1 MQNYEKLGVFYLG
14 RTVDPSTRKRGDAPL
29 LFDSRDLVT
38 HAICVGMTGS
48 GKTGLCI
55 DLIEEAAIDG
65 VPALV
70 IDPKGDLGN
79 LLLTFPQLRPE
90 DFRPWINEDDARR
103 QGVEPDA
110 FAAAQAE
117 LWRKG
122 LAEWDQ
128 QPDRI
133 QRLRD
138 AAEFAIYTP
147 GSETG
152 RPVSILASFAAPTP
166 AVLADPDI
174 FRQRIVTTVTG
185 LLGLIGIEADPI
197 QSREHIL
204 ISSLLDAAW
213 RSGQGLDLA
222 GLVAQVQ
229 KPPLQR
235 VGVLELES
243 FYPAK
248 DRFELAMRLNNLL
261 AAPTFAAWTKGEPL
275 DVGALLHD
283 PQGKP
288 RVSIFSIAHLGDA
301 ERMFFVALLL
311 SEVVGWMRSQSGTT
325 SLRALLYMDEVF
337 GYMPPTANPPT
348 KLPLLTLFKQAR
360 AFGVGVVLATQNP
373 VDLDYKALSNAG
385 TWWLGR
391 LQTERDKLRVLDG
404 LEGATAGAIDRA
416 ALDRLLSGL
425 GKRMFL
431 QQSAHENEPTLFES
445 RWAMSYL
452 RGPLTLRQVQSLCAP
467 QAGASASP
475 GPSAA
480 ATAVGGSQGPRP
492 VLPPEIDQAFLP
504 LRDAG
509 SSDKLVYGAALL
521 GLARVQYTDAKAGVD
536 TSEDVGLLLPLGDA
550 SVDWQAAERTQ
561 VEEKDLEREPVTAA
575 GFSSLPSAAG
585 TGKSYP
591 KWSKDLGDFLFRTA
605 KLELRRSPSSGEVSR
620 PGESERDFRV
630 RLGDAGR
637 AQRDAETDAI
647 RQRYAPKAAALEER
661 IRRAQQA
668 VEREKSQATERG
680 VQAALSVGAA
690 VLSAFL
696 GRKMISATSVSK
708 AATAAKSVSRAAG
721 EAGDIGRASESVEAL
736 TQQLAEV
743 HAQCDRELQDLAAK
757 ADPRSE
763 TLESVVVRPKKSGIE
778 VRRVLLAWAPYVVGP
793 GGERRPSWG

>member
-14 RTVDPSTRKRGDAPL
+14 RTVDASTRKRGDAPL

-138 AAEFAIYTP
+138 AADFAIYTP
-147 GSETG
+147 GSEAG
-152 RPVSILASFAAPTP
+152 RPVSILSSFAAPTP
-166 AVLADPDI
+166 AVLADSDI

-185 LLGLIGIEADPI
+185 LLGLVGIEADPI

-213 RSGQGLDLA
+213 RAGQGLDLA

-248 DRFELAMRLNNLL
+248 ERFELAMRLNNLL

-283 PQGKP
+283 AQGKP

-311 SEVVGWMRSQSGTT
+311 SEVVGWMRGQSGTT

-348 KLPLLTLFKQAR
+348 KQPLLTLFKQAR

-404 LEGATAGAIDRA
+404 LEGATAGAFDRA
-416 ALDRLLSGL
+416 AIDRLLSGL
-425 GKRMFL
+425 GKRVFL

-452 RGPLTLRQVQSLCAP
+452 RGPLTLQQVRTLCAP
-467 QAGASASP
+467 G
-475 GPSAA
+475 SAA
-480 ATAVGGSQGPRP
+480 AASVSPVAAAPTGAAGPRP

-504 LRDAG
+504 VRDAG
-509 SSDKLVYGAALL
+509 SADRIVYGAALL
-521 GLARVQYTDAKAGVD
+521 GLARVQYTDSKAGVD
-536 TSEDVGLLLPLGDA
+536 ASEEVGVLLPLGEA
-550 SVDWQAAERTQ
+550 SVDWQAAERIQ

-575 GFSSLPSAAG
+575 GFSSLPSTAG
-585 TGKSYP
+585 VGKSYA
-591 KWSKDLGDFLFRTA
+591 KWGKDLGDFLFRTA
-605 KLELRRSPSSGEVSR
+605 KLELRRSPSSGETSR

-637 AQRDAETDAI
+637 AQRDAEADAI
-647 RQRYAPKAAALEER
+647 RQRWAPKAAALEER

-668 VEREKSQATERG
+668 VDREKSQATERG

-743 HAQCDRELQDLAAK
+743 HAQCDRELQDLAAR

-778 VRRVLLAWAPYVVGP
+778 VRRLLLAWAPYVVGP